1 MTTLIIV
8 SCKYANTC
16 HVRVCVCVFFVNHR
30 LSHPVPKLPRPF
42 HKLRRKD
49 ELWRRR
55 STFGTPM
62 YSVRG
67 GVGRRR
73 SLISLPSGR
82 LASAELSLHEQCRY
96 TCKAG
101 PAPQFHGWHKTS
113 AADAV
118 IVKDLQHPFVSYSY
132 WPCLATVEQN

>member
-1 MTTLIIV
+1 M
-8 SCKYANTC
+8 C
-16 HVRVCVCVFFVNHR
+16 VCVCVFFVNHR

-55 STFGTPM
+55 STFAKSM
-62 YSVRG
+62 YSVRLNHVRG

-73 SLISLPSGR
+73 SLISSPSGR

-96 TCKAG
+96 ICKAG
-101 PAPQFHGWHKTS
+101 AAPQFHGWHKTS

-118 IVKDLQHPFVSYSY
+118 IVRDLQHSFVGYSY
-132 WPCLATVEQN
+132 RPCLATLE